1 MKASGGSVQ
10 AVRKNW
16 CSTMLNDL
24 DFPSLMK
31 VLRERQGMS
40 ARQLSLDAGL
50 SASYISKI
58 ESGAVLP
65 TINSFAHIVD
75 RLNVSPV
82 EIAYLLSTL
91 IKGE

>member
-1 MKASGGSVQ
+1 
-10 AVRKNW
+10 
-16 CSTMLNDL
+16 MLNDL

-31 VLRERQGMS
+31 VLRERQGVS

-58 ESGAVLP
+58 ESGTVLP
-65 TINSFAHIVD
+65 TISSFAHIVD

-82 EIAYLLSTL
+82 EISYLLSSL
-91 IKGE
+91 VKESI

>member
-1 MKASGGSVQ
+1 MQNNGMKN
-10 AVRKNW
+10 K
-16 CSTMLNDL
+16 M

-31 VLRERQGMS
+31 LLRERRGIS
-40 ARQLSLDAGL
+40 ARQLSLDAGM
-50 SASYISKI
+50 SASYYSKI

-65 TINSFAHIVD
+65 TISSFAHIVD

>member
-1 MKASGGSVQ
+1 MQ
-10 AVRKNW
+10 AARKNW